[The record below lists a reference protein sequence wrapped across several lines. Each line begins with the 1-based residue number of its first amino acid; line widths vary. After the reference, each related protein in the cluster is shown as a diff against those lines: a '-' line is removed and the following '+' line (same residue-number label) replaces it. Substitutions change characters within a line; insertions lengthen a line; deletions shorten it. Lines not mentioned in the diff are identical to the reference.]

1 MCAFM
6 VMTQSP
12 DIALLRGPTHLARL
26 LAGNFVRSGD
36 SVIDATCGNGH
47 DTLFLA
53 DLVGPTGRVWAFDI
67 QEEAI
72 RLTAQKLEQTG
83 MAERVSLIMTGHE
96 TMADHVPASVRA
108 VMFNLGYRPGG
119 DRDIITQP
127 ETTLSALEQSLHLL
141 LPSGILAITVY
152 PRHDGGNSEEQS
164 VSQWSTALDQRS
176 FHAWRMGQV
185 NAATGAPYFFLIQ
198 KAL

>member
-1 MCAFM
+1 M

-36 SVIDATCGNGH
+36 SVVDATCGNGH
-47 DTLFLA
+47 DTLLLA

-83 MAERVSLIMTGHE
+83 MAERVSLIMAGHE
-96 TMADHVPASVRA
+96 TMADHIPAPVRA
-108 VMFNLGYRPGG
+108 VMFNLGYLPGG
-119 DRDIITQP
+119 DRDIITRP

-152 PRHDGGNSEEQS
+152 PGHDGGDNEEQAI
-164 VSQWSTALDQRS
+164 SQWSAALDQRS
-176 FHAWRMGQV
+176 FYAWRMGQV
-185 NAATGAPYFFLIQ
+185 NAAPGAPYFFLVQ
-198 KAL
+198 KVL